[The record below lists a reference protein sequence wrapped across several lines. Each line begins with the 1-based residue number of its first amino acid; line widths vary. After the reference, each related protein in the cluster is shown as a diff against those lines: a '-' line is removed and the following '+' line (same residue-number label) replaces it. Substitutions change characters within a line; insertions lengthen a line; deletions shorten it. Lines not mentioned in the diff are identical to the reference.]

1 MLMHVQSQIHITHLI
16 ESAKQSTLLI
26 VLQHSFLPDC
36 CCSCAA
42 VTLQLMAVK
51 TIKVLGAAGA
61 EQQTH
66 LKRLQAEIDLM
77 KDLRSPYIV
86 GKCNTIR
93 AVYPVGIVSSSQK

>member
-1 MLMHVQSQIHITHLI
+1 
-16 ESAKQSTLLI
+16 
-26 VLQHSFLPDC
+26 
-36 CCSCAA
+36 
-42 VTLQLMAVK
+42 MAVK

-86 GKCNTIR
+86 GKYSFMHCVLNRRILGAIR
-93 AVYPVGIVSSSQK
+93 SSLA